1 MMKPE
6 TLSADRFHPR
16 QPPSNA
22 APTNSPC
29 SRSNS
34 AMTSSVRGTQP
45 STTFCDLALRGSDT
59 LVGYPRSVS
68 HRASAG

>member
-1 MMKPE
+1 
-6 TLSADRFHPR
+6 
-16 QPPSNA
+16 
-22 APTNSPC
+22 
-29 SRSNS
+29 
-34 AMTSSVRGTQP
+34 MTSWVRDTQA